1 MKNEINKWNK
11 SKLIEEYKL
20 ILQKQSNL
28 NRACRDLV
36 ELKIARMHKQKLV
49 TIEELKINNQI

>member
-49 TIEELKINNQI
+49 TTEELKIN